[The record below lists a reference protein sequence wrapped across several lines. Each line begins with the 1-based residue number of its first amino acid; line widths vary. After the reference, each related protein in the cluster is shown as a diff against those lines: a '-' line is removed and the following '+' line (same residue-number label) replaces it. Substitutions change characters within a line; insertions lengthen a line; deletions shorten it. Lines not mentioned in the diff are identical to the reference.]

1 MGIADLRAQALDI
14 FAAALDAAHPYE
26 LIQEAL
32 SLQGTVLQI
41 EGVDEGGI
49 TLDLNEVGRIVAV
62 GAGKAT
68 APMAAALEE
77 VLQDRLEGG
86 VISVKYG
93 HTVPLERIQIRE
105 AGHPLP
111 DENGVAATAEI
122 LEILESLEEG
132 DLAFMLISGGG
143 SALLAHYPEGI
154 SLKEAQQTFDTLL
167 ASGAPIQ
174 EINVVRKHISSV
186 KGGQLARVARPAR
199 LITLV
204 LSDVIGDP
212 IPIIASG
219 PTVPDPSTF
228 ARALEILDDR
238 GGRKRMP
245 ASVLKHLE
253 RGAAGEIAETPKPG
267 DPGWEDCWTVLIGNI
282 GRAVE
287 AAADRARTLGLRP
300 RILTTRMDGEAR
312 GVGGNLVEILRRAL
326 ETGEPARPPFCLI
339 AGGETTVTI
348 AGESGQGGRN
358 QELALSAALAMQGM
372 PGAVLLSGGTDGT
385 DGPTDAAGG
394 VVDGGTVER
403 GRAIQMEAV
412 DHLERH
418 DAYPYLEATK
428 GLIKTGPTMTN
439 VMDLVLMVARPDAE

>member
-1 MGIADLRAQALDI
+1 MEVADLRAQALDI
-14 FAAALDAAHPYE
+14 FAAALDAAHPHE
-26 LIQEAL
+26 LIHETL
-32 SLQGTVLQI
+32 SLQGTVLKV
-41 EGVDEGGI
+41 EGMEERGV

-77 VLQDRLEGG
+77 LLEDRLEGG

-93 HTVPLERIQIRE
+93 HAVPIERIQIRE

-122 LEILESLEEG
+122 IETLESLEEG
-132 DLAFMLISGGG
+132 DLAFVLLSGGG

-167 ASGAPIQ
+167 ASGAPIHDM
-174 EINVVRKHISSV
+174 NVVRKHISSV
-186 KGGQLARVARPAR
+186 KGGQLARVAQPAR
-199 LITLV
+199 LIALV

-212 IPIIASG
+212 LPIIASG

-228 ARALEILDDR
+228 AQALEILDER
-238 GGRKRMP
+238 GARERIP
-245 ASVLKHLE
+245 DSVLKHLE
-253 RGAAGEIAETPKPG
+253 LGAAGQIAETPKPG
-267 DPGWEDCWTVLIGNI
+267 ESGWEDSHTVLIGSI
-282 GRAVE
+282 RRAVE
-287 AAADRARTLGLRP
+287 AAADRARMLGLRP
-300 RILTTRMDGEAR
+300 RIITTRMDGEAR
-312 GVGGNLVEILRRAL
+312 DVGKNLVKILERAL
-326 ETGEPARPPFCLI
+326 ETGEPASPPFCLI

-348 AGESGQGGRN
+348 EGDCGRGGRN
-358 QELALSAALAMQGM
+358 QELALSAALSMQDM

-403 GRAIQMEAV
+403 GRAVQMEV
-412 DHLERH
+412 RDHLEGH
-418 DAYPYLEATK
+418 DAYPYLEATG

-439 VMDLVLMVARPDAE
+439 VMDMVLMVARADKE